1 MQESS
6 THSILF
12 VDDEKNIL
20 KSLQRLFFDEDYTVL
35 TANSGKEAL
44 DLLAAGAKPTVII
57 SDQRMP
63 EMGGVEF
70 LARAREMLPQSIRMV
85 LTGYADI
92 NTAVDSINLGGVY
105 RYILKP
111 WNDDELKMVV
121 RQAVTQFELVEQNR
135 RLTLELAE
143 KNRELME
150 LNNSLELKV
159 EERTRELQQ
168 VVRELQ
174 GRDRVQQYLMEMHP
188 QQDLLETILAVTV
201 DVAHLAGGAF
211 FLLEGDDELS
221 PVPAASLNFNDM
233 QDNSRS
239 PLLAEKMHQVCL
251 AEEPAMGT
259 MLIEPYAYGVLPV
272 RKGSKKFG
280 VLAVKK
286 ERASNF
292 QEMEIQTFSSFA
304 GQAAIGISDCR
315 LQESFDDIEASLDDV
330 LLGIQ
335 G

>member
-1 MQESS
+1 MQESG

-35 TANSGKEAL
+35 TAGSGREAL
-44 DLLAAGAKPTVII
+44 ELLAAGAKPTVII

-70 LARAREMLPQSIRMV
+70 LSRAREMMPQSIRMV

-121 RQAVTQFELVEQNR
+121 RQAVSQFELVEQNR
-135 RLTLELAE
+135 RLTLELEE
-143 KNRELME
+143 KNRELMV

-201 DVAHLAGGAF
+201 DVSHLAGGAF
-211 FLLEGDDELS
+211 FLREGGDEVS
-221 PVPAASLNFNDM
+221 PVPAAAINFNDM
-233 QDNSRS
+233 QDGSRS
-239 PLLAEKMHQVCL
+239 PLLAEKMHQVWL

-259 MLIEPYAYGVLPV
+259 ILIAPHAYCLVPV

-280 VLAVKK
+280 ILIVKK
-286 ERASNF
+286 ERESDF
-292 QEMEIQTFSSFA
+292 QVMEIQTFSSFA
-304 GQAAIGISDCR
+304 SQAAIGISDCR
-315 LQESFDDIEASLDDV
+315 LQESFDDIEASLDNV

>member
-6 THSILF
+6 PHSILF

-20 KSLQRLFFDEDYTVL
+20 KALQRLFFDEDYTVL
-35 TANSGKEAL
+35 TAGSGKEAL
-44 DLLAAGAKPTVII
+44 ELLAAGAKPTVII

-70 LARAREMLPQSIRMV
+70 LSRAREILPQSIRMV

-121 RQAVTQFELVEQNR
+121 RQAVSQFELVEQNR
-135 RLTLELAE
+135 RLTLALEE
-143 KNRELME
+143 KNQALME
-150 LNNSLELKV
+150 LNNSLEQKV

-174 GRDRVQQYLMEMHP
+174 GRDRIQQYLMEMHP

-211 FLLEGDDELS
+211 FLQEGDDELG
-221 PVPAASLNFNDM
+221 PVPAAAINFNDM
-233 QDNSRS
+233 QDSGKG
-239 PLLAEKMHQVCL
+239 PLLAEKARQIWL
-251 AEEPAMGT
+251 AEEPANAA
-259 MLIEPYAYGVLPV
+259 IRIAPHAYSVVPV

-280 VLAVKK
+280 ILIVKK
-286 ERASNF
+286 ERESDF
-292 QEMEIQTFSSFA
+292 QEKEIRTFSSFA
-304 GQAAIGISDCR
+304 SQAAIGISDCR

-330 LLGIQ
+330 LLGVQ

>member
-20 KSLQRLFFDEDYTVL
+20 KALQRLFFDEDYTVL
-35 TANSGKEAL
+35 TASSGKEAL

-70 LARAREMLPQSIRMV
+70 LSRAREMLPQSIRMV

-143 KNRELME
+143 KNQALME

-168 VVRELQ
+168 VVRELR
-174 GRDRVQQYLMEMHP
+174 GRDRIQQYLMEMHP

-211 FLLEGDDELS
+211 FLLEGDDEVS

-233 QDNSRS
+233 QDSSRS
-239 PLLAEKMHQVCL
+239 PLLAQKMQQVCL

-259 MLIEPYAYGVLPV
+259 ILMAPYAYGVLPV

-280 VLAVKK
+280 VLTLKK

-292 QEMEIQTFSSFA
+292 QEVEIRTFSSFA
-304 GQAAIGISDCR
+304 SQAAIGISDCR